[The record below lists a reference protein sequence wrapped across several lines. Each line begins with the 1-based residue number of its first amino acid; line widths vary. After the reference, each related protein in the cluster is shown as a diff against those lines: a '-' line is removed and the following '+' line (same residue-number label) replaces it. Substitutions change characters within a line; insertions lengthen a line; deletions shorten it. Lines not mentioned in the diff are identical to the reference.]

1 MRVILDTN
9 VFISGIFFT
18 GPPFRILRAWRE
30 GILQLVLS
38 PGILEEY
45 QRVAEELAVQFP
57 VIDWRPIIDFVTVN
71 AMMVPDIE
79 LGEPVCKDPDDDKF
93 IACALA
99 SKSNLIVS
107 GDKNLLMVSGFKGV
121 RVLKPREFVETY
133 ISSSL

>member
-1 MRVILDTN
+1 M
-9 VFISGIFFT
+9 
-18 GPPFRILRAWRE
+18 
-30 GILQLVLS
+30 
-38 PGILEEY
+38 
-45 QRVAEELAVQFP
+45 QFP